1 MAEPIRGEFFKSTKH
16 GVDTLMSRKVLVM
29 GNMLNKKELSHEIN
43 VNKNYNNVPSSHD
56 SVFLFTLAKCPFA
69 IALS

>member
-1 MAEPIRGEFFKSTKH
+1 
-16 GVDTLMSRKVLVM
+16 MSRKVLVM

-56 SVFLFTLAKCPFA
+56 SVFLFTLFMPLCHSFKLKK
-69 IALS
+69 ITI